1 LKCIGHAS
9 GRQKRIDEERYLS
22 IEIDTQKNKR
32 FKFDHPEKGFG
43 NYGQTVVVWCL
54 TDFLSK
60 REFSEGVYS
69 MLQRQN
75 RNRASTQKFKRG
87 KSFYKE
93 IEQEVGGQSKKR
105 SVSPRGFHRKSGLD
119 KLRADFF
126 KKNR

>member
-1 LKCIGHAS
+1 M
-9 GRQKRIDEERYLS
+9 
-22 IEIDTQKNKR
+22 
-32 FKFDHPEKGFG
+32 
-43 NYGQTVVVWCL
+43 CL